1 MATAVS
7 YNLSEIQKNA
17 DMVDAEDLHLFLL
30 EQVRSGKYD
39 TFFEALSEYVQEY
52 DLDLDNQVQ
61 IRRYITPTLKGILY
75 KEAQERSL
83 LKDECV
89 RLSVEDFF

>member
-1 MATAVS
+1 MSVT

-17 DMVDAEDLHLFLL
+17 DMVDAEELHLYLI
-30 EQVRSGKYD
+30 EQVKSGKFD
-39 TFFEALSEYVQEY
+39 TFFEALADYVQTY
-52 DLDLDNQVQ
+52 DLDLDNAVQ

-75 KEAQERSL
+75 REAHERAMLKE
-83 LKDECV
+83 ECV